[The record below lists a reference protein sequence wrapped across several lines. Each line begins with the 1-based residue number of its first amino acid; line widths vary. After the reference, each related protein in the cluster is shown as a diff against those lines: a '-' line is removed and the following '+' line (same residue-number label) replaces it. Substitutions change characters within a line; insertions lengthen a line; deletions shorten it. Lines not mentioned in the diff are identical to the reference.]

1 MPHHQSHPCFQK
13 LVTEAD
19 IEVVGSAKPQ
29 NITFKDSGRIV
40 ETQLK
45 QSFQVIFYWD
55 AGLVFGFW
63 HFSLSPCFVDILVV
77 PRGLY

>member
-1 MPHHQSHPCFQK
+1 MTAISDHQCDPCIQK

-19 IEVVGSAKPQ
+19 IEVVGSARPQ

-45 QSFQVIFYWD
+45 QSFQVIFI
-55 AGLVFGFW
+55 GFLVW
-63 HFSLSPCFVDILVV
+63 YLD
-77 PRGLY
+77 